1 MKDYILFICVLI
13 LLLFIYI
20 LQFGL
25 KNNFSLENFS
35 NNNEEKEKIFQK
47 KGIQPESLPLLQ
59 NANSEQQ
66 LYSLQRIYPRYGAAH
81 YDVGNYPNVVLP
93 GELVGCASRREP
105 CYGGNQQVVANILPP
120 LDISNKNI
128 APTNGEIGPYPP
140 FEQVGYIYKIFAPYE
155 ENAYRPLYLNR
166 VYPNTKYPVYD
177 YFTISP
183 NGEKFDVITPS
194 KRRELGTNDQV
205 QIKGEDCWF
214 RVTINQ
220 SNIPSYPRVR

>member
-20 LQFGL
+20 LQFVSPRPTL
-25 KNNFSLENFS
+25 EKFSGRG
-35 NNNEEKEKIFQK
+35 EKSIQRKV
-47 KGIQPESLPLLQ
+47 IQPESSPLLQ

-66 LYSLQRIYPRYGAAH
+66 LYSLQRIYPRYGAAQ
-81 YDVGNYPNVVLP
+81 YDVGNYPDVVLP
-93 GELVGCASRREP
+93 GELVGCGSRREP
-105 CYGGNQQVVANILPP
+105 CYGGSQQVVANILPP

-128 APTNGEIGPYPP
+128 APKNGDIGPYPA

-177 YFTISP
+177 YFTMSP
-183 NGEKFDVITPS
+183 QGEKYDVLTAS
-194 KRRELGTNDQV
+194 KHRELGTNDQV
-205 QIKGEDCWF
+205 QIQGEDCWF

-220 SNIPSYPRVR
+220 SNVPSYPRVR